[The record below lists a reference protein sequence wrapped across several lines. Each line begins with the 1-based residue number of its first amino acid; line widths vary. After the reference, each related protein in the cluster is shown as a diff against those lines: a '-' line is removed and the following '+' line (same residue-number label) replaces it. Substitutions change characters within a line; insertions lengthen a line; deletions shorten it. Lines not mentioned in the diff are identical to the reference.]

1 MKSRICQEEH
11 ISIFIDDR
19 ERYVLEVF
27 FVVVSQYSVP
37 LSVRNAF
44 SSVSILGPSMEL
56 LSRMYTIVKTGML
69 YWNVYSDRIDC
80 LLCWK

>member
-19 ERYVLEVF
+19 ERYVMEVF
-27 FVVVSQYSVP
+27 LFIVSQCSVP

-44 SSVSILGPSMEL
+44 SLVNILGPSMESR
-56 LSRMYTIVKTGML
+56 SRMYIIVKTGML
-69 YWNVYSDRIDC
+69 YWSVYSSRVDC